1 MAFVSRAPHP
11 VAALVALMCAMPAQA
26 SPSPQSAKSEDAGS
40 FAKVIDGVLHD
51 KGQDHTLVPNF
62 CRLMRLAT
70 NSEQRCPTKQV
81 GVATGQG
88 QYPANFIDVGTD
100 AASGQVRIV
109 IWNEFKTDAGV
120 LRGLFYVTSQPA
132 AFWNKHWIWAA
143 ARPMSFLSIPRQ
155 NLDFEKERRAFWVQR
170 LGRP

>member
-40 FAKVIDGVLHD
+40 FAKVIDSVLHD

-81 GVATGQG
+81 GVATGTD

-100 AASGQVRIV
+100 AVSGQVRVV

-120 LRGLFYVTSQPA
+120 LQGLFYVTSASGVLEQA
-132 AFWNKHWIWAA
+132 LDMGGGQTNE
-143 ARPMSFLSIPRQ
+143 LSLDSAT
-155 NLDFEKERRAFWVQR
+155 NLDFEKEKAFWVQR